1 MKNTHKILSLACL
14 LTVSNPSLLFSK
26 HEVILPLAS
35 EGGYVTLEQ
44 TSPTTIRRAKI
55 TRVGEEYQTLHSS
68 APTLKM
74 LGANSS
80 IYNQTEKE
88 YKKQCSSQPKN
99 EPQKV
104 AHLISMKEG
113 KGYDWYVLKKT
124 GSVIHA
130 FVSPNP
136 EASRAEL
143 WNREGKYQAFPAG
156 DNDKLLS
163 AAEDTFLK
171 ECLHLRP
178 WHIQWVNSKRKKTTV
193 SAIDNNI
200 SKRTQP
206 RKWARRWA
214 ATRPLIS
221 PNS

>member
-26 HEVILPLAS
+26 HAVILPLAS
-35 EGGYVTLEQ
+35 EGFFTLEQ
-44 TSPTTIRRAKI
+44 TPTTIRRAKI
-55 TRVGEEYQTLHSS
+55 TRGGEEYQTLNSS

-74 LGANSS
+74 IGGNSS

-88 YKKQCSSQPKN
+88 YKRQCSSQPKN
-99 EPQKV
+99 KPQKV

-143 WNREGKYQAFPAG
+143 WNREGRYQAFPAG

-163 AAEDTFLK
+163 AAEETFLK

-178 WHIQWVNSKRKKTTV
+178 WHIQWVNSKREITV
-193 SAIDNNI
+193 SAINKNI
-200 SKRTQP
+200 SKQNQP
-206 RKWARRWA
+206 RKWARKWA
-214 ATRPLIS
+214 STRPLIR
-221 PNS
+221 PNN